1 VPIVNGHDV
10 TAVQTYEFGDS
21 TERQRRAIVGLV
33 RVLFV
38 LLIFEGALRKWVAP
52 QLANPLLFIRDP
64 FLLAIY
70 YMGLRLQ
77 YQALR
82 DVLLVGT
89 GVSLLVVALALVQ
102 VGIGSVPAVVAGYGV
117 RNYVLYLPL
126 PFVMLATHTREDVER
141 LLLLLLKVS
150 VPLGGLA
157 VLQSFL
163 PVDHWLNVGVG
174 GGDVFTAGNQVRT
187 YGTFSFTAGHGNY
200 ITFMVPLAAGAMVFF
215 PGHSKLGRWS
225 VLSLISMCSAAV
237 TSGSRGVIMGIVI
250 TLLVYL
256 ACVVAMGGGRNFG
269 RLIFS
274 LGLFFLV
281 GVGSYVAFQDR
292 FENIQER
299 FVLGQQ
305 AEGSILDRGL
315 SPLTK
320 LWDAIGEGS
329 LIGVGVGKGTGGGSY
344 LGTGVQELIL
354 AEEEPL
360 RIIQESGA
368 LVGLFYFA
376 FRVLLLLALLKAALW
391 SLRYRGNPIPFLL
404 LGYLAPSLII
414 GQITLNNTSNGFNW
428 LGVGLCLCLTQLI
441 SGGQTEAQAAQ
452 RS

>member
-1 VPIVNGHDV
+1 M
-10 TAVQTYEFGDS
+10 TQAQTYVFGDS
-21 TERQRRAIVGLV
+21 TERQRQAIVRLV
-33 RVLFV
+33 RLLFV

-70 YMGLRLQ
+70 FMGLRLQ

-82 DVLLVGT
+82 DVFLVGT
-89 GVSLLVVALALVQ
+89 GVSLLVVVLALIQ
-102 VGIGSVPAVVAGYGV
+102 VGIGTVPAVVAGYGV

-141 LLLLLLKVS
+141 LLLLLLKMS
-150 VPLGGLA
+150 VPLGGLG

-174 GGDVFTAGNQVRT
+174 DGDIFTAGNQVRT

-200 ITFMVPLAAGAMVFF
+200 ITFMVPLAAGVMVFF

-237 TSGSRGVIMGIVI
+237 TSGSRGVIVGIMI
-250 TLLVYL
+250 TLLFYL
-256 ACVVAMGGGRNFG
+256 GCILTMGGGRNLG
-269 RLIFS
+269 RLVFS
-274 LGLFFLV
+274 FALFALV
-281 GVGSYVAFQDR
+281 GGGSYLVFQDR

-299 FVLGQQ
+299 FVLGQES
-305 AEGSILDRGL
+305 EGSILDRGV

-368 LVGLFYFA
+368 PVGMFYFA
-376 FRVLLLLALLKAALW
+376 FRVLLLLALLKVALW
-391 SLRYRGNPIPFLL
+391 SLKYRGNPIPLLL
-404 LGYLAPSLII
+404 LGYLAPSLLI

-428 LGVGLCLCLTQLI
+428 LGVGLCLCLTQLVP
-441 SGGQTEAQAAQ
+441 GQPRDVHAAH
-452 RS
+452 RF